1 MEEPVASGQGEVG
14 LGHYEVRLLVG
25 WHHHMTLSLLAVWFL
40 QLERRHLGGKAPALT
55 VPQLREVFSR
65 LLRPRPIS
73 AADRPGGQPGLRRT
87 EEARIYHW
95 YARTGKFPPRRDQPD
110 G

>member
-1 MEEPVASGQGEVG
+1 
-14 LGHYEVRLLVG
+14 
-25 WHHHMTLSLLAVWFL
+25 MTLSLLAVWFL

-65 LLRPRPIS
+65 LLRP
-73 AADRPGGQPGLRRT
+73 ADHARRTAQEVSRGLRRT
-87 EEARIYHW
+87 AEARIYHW